1 MNVLVMA
8 DTHLTEARLPRSIA
22 AQLDE
27 ADACIHAGDLVSM
40 SFYEALEGLVPVY
53 AVCGNSDDD
62 EVRSLLREH
71 RVFVLG
77 GVRIGVVHSV
87 GDWQPEQASRYR
99 ALEMGVDVLVYGHL
113 HRPLLS
119 RSEVLTICPG
129 SPTYPR
135 MSEPS
140 VVWLHIHE
148 GNVYVKVV
156 PIGKPA
162 CEYLNFSKFGG
173 NGVE

>member
-8 DTHLTEARLPRSIA
+8 DTHLTDAHIPHSIA
-22 AQLDE
+22 AQLDGM
-27 ADACIHAGDLVSM
+27 DACIHAGDLITM
-40 SFYEALEGLVPVY
+40 SFYEALEERIPLY
-53 AVCGNSDDD
+53 AVCGNSDD
-62 EVRSLLREH
+62 EGVRSLLPEH
-71 RVFVLG
+71 RVLVLE

-87 GDWQPEQASRYR
+87 GEWEPHEASRYR

-113 HRPLLS
+113 HRPLLG
-119 RSEVLTICPG
+119 RSDVLTICPG

-140 VVWLHIHE
+140 VVRLKIE
-148 GNVYVKVV
+148 GGNVYVEVV
-156 PIGKPA
+156 SIGKPA

-173 NGVE
+173 NGVG

>member
-1 MNVLVMA
+1 MKVLVMA
-8 DTHLTEARLPRSIA
+8 DTHLTDARIPRPIA
-22 AQLDE
+22 AQLE
-27 ADACIHAGDLVSM
+27 GADACIHAGDLVSM
-40 SFYEALEGLVPVY
+40 SFYEALEELVPVY

-62 EVRSLLREH
+62 EVRSLLPER
-71 RVFVLG
+71 RVLVLG

-87 GDWQPEQASRYR
+87 GDWEPQEASGYM

-113 HRPLLS
+113 HRPLIR
-119 RSEVLTICPG
+119 RSKVLTVCPG

-140 VVWLHIHE
+140 VVRLDIRE
-148 GNVYVKVV
+148 ENVYVEVV